1 MADAWR
7 GASSYDRDMGS
18 AANTMIT
25 SARRSQGWLR
35 SHPRFVDVLVACLIG
50 LVALADFSAGGVYEG
65 AREPD
70 SFGVILVVVGATAL
84 VWRRVAPVVV
94 MVFVVAVSCVFY
106 ALNYDSFMAAVGLAA
121 LYAVVAHEK
130 NRRVA
135 WIALGVGWVVLFGV
149 AGFTVL
155 DGIDGFRRSDG
166 LGMTLS
172 IGGTVVAGAVIRN
185 KEEIFADTK
194 ARAELAEANRK
205 AEAEQAVTR
214 ERLRIAREM
223 HDVVAHAMSL
233 ITVQA
238 AAAQEIVQSRP
249 DAAAKLMHSVEAT
262 GRDALAEMRR
272 MLGVL
277 RNDDTT
283 TATPPARGSLAP
295 QPSLAELT
303 ATIAQC
309 IEAGTPSELI
319 ISGDER
325 PLSPGVELAAFRIVQ
340 EALTN
345 VVKHGG
351 DKATA
356 TVELHYGADVL
367 HLKVTDTGRGA
378 VSKLVDAGGGHG
390 LIGMRER
397 VEIYGGQLAAGPR
410 PGGGYRVDASL
421 PISAASDRTAVSS
434 AETEAESEAAI

>member
-1 MADAWR
+1 MVDAWR
-7 GASSYDRDMGS
+7 GASSYDRDMSS

-25 SARRSQGWLR
+25 LARRSQRWLR
-35 SHPRFVDVLVACLIG
+35 SHPRFVDVLVACLMA
-50 LVALADFSAGGVYEG
+50 LVALADFSAGDAYEG

-106 ALNYDSFMAAVGLAA
+106 ALNYDSFMAAIGLAA
-121 LYAVVAHEK
+121 LYSVVAHEK

-135 WIALGVGWVVLFGV
+135 WIALGVAWVVLFGV
-149 AGFTVL
+149 ARFTVL

-166 LGMTLS
+166 IGMTLS
-172 IGGTVVAGAVIRN
+172 IGATLIAGAVIHNR
-185 KEEIFADTK
+185 EEIFADTK
-194 ARAELAEANRK
+194 ARAERAEANRK
-205 AEAEQAVTR
+205 AEAEQAVIG

-238 AAAQEIVQSRP
+238 AAAQEIVESRP

-283 TATPPARGSLAP
+283 TATPARGSLAP
-295 QPSLAELT
+295 QPSLADLT

-309 IEAGTPSELI
+309 IEAGTPSELT

-356 TVELHYGADVL
+356 TVELHYGADLL

-397 VEIYGGQLAAGPR
+397 IEIYGGQLAAGPR
-410 PGGGYRVDASL
+410 PGGGYQVDASL
-421 PISAASDRTAVSS
+421 AVSAASDRTAVSL
-434 AETEAESEAAI
+434 TEPERKTAI

>member
-1 MADAWR
+1 
-7 GASSYDRDMGS
+7 
-18 AANTMIT
+18 MIT
-25 SARRSQGWLR
+25 LARRSQRWLH
-35 SHPRFVDVLVACLIG
+35 SHPRFVDVLIACLI
-50 LVALADFSAGGVYEG
+50 ALAALAEFSAGAVYEG

-70 SFGVILVVVGATAL
+70 SLGVILVVVGAAAL

-94 MVFVVAVSCVFY
+94 MLFVVAVSSVFY

-121 LYAVVAHEK
+121 LYAVVVHEK

-135 WIALGVGWVVLFGV
+135 WIALGIGWVVLFGAAV
-149 AGFTVL
+149 FTVL
-155 DGIDGFRRSDG
+155 DGIDGFRRSEG

-172 IGGTVVAGAVIRN
+172 IGATVIAGAVIHN
-185 KEEIFADTK
+185 KEEIFADTQ
-194 ARAELAEANRK
+194 ARAERAEANRK
-205 AEAEQAVTR
+205 AEAEQAVTL

-277 RNDDTT
+277 RSDDAT
-283 TATPPARGSLAP
+283 TATAARGSLAP
-295 QPSLAELT
+295 QPSLADLT
-303 ATIAQC
+303 ATIAHYV
-309 IEAGTPSELI
+309 EAGTPSELT
-319 ISGDER
+319 ISGNER
-325 PLSPGVELAAFRIVQ
+325 PLSAGVELAAFRIVQ

-378 VSKLVDAGGGHG
+378 VSTLADAGGGHG

-410 PGGGYRVDASL
+410 PGGGYQVDASL

-434 AETEAESEAAI
+434 TEPERKAAI